1 MKKKLSLLL
10 ALLMLLSVLTA
21 CGDKSAAESEPTEAP
36 TAAPT
41 ATPEATATPE
51 PTEAPTAEP
60 TATPAPTA
68 APTPECS
75 INITKHP
82 NSDPG
87 IIEGNTEIF
96 IARSDNARLVSWQF
110 APADEHII
118 YTDTELQKD
127 YPVLV
132 QKIDMETVW
141 IVSVPLSM
149 DGFKIRAVF
158 ENETGTAYTNWATM
172 HVIGFFTQI
181 PAKYT
186 FMSGAGGWSTE
197 LTLSPDGS
205 FKGYYHDSEAIGPNG
220 ETGYLYESTFEGKFG
235 KVGRIENNVY
245 TMELLSL
252 TQSGTVGTKTVDENG
267 ITHEITAPYGFDKA
281 SVFHI
286 YTPDTPITALAG
298 EYLPWAHLDGGA
310 AGNYGTY
317 GLYNYYGQQ
326 GFVADPI
333 Q

>member
-96 IARSDNARLVSWQF
+96 IARADNAQLVSWQF

-132 QKIDMETVW
+132 QKIDKETVW

-158 ENETGTAYTNWATM
+158 QNETGTAYSSWATM

-181 PAKYT
+181 PTKYT
-186 FMSGAGGWSTE
+186 FSSGAGGWNTE
-197 LTLSPDGS
+197 LTIASDGS
-205 FKGYYHDSEAIGPNG
+205 FTGYYHDSDVGK
-220 ETGYLYESTFEGKFG
+220 LYECNFKGKFG
-235 KVGRIENNVY
+235 KVGRIDNNVY

-252 TQSGTVGTKTVDENG
+252 TQEGTVGTQSVDASG
-267 ITHEITAPYGFDKA
+267 ITHEIAAPYGFDKA

-286 YTPDTPITALAG
+286 YTPDTPISALAEG
-298 EYLPWAHLDGGA
+298 YLPWAHLPDGA
-310 AGNYGTY
+310 TGNYGTY
-317 GLYNYYGQQ
+317 GLYNYYGKQ
-326 GFVADPI
+326 GFVALP
-333 Q
+333 

>member
-10 ALLMLLSVLTA
+10 AVLMLLTALTA
-21 CGDKSAAESEPTEAP
+21 CGEKSVKEPEPSAA
-36 TAAPT
+36 
-41 ATPEATATPE
+41 PEATATPE
-51 PTEAPTAEP
+51 PTATPVPTAEP
-60 TATPAPTA
+60 TAEPTA
-68 APTPECS
+68 APTPVPTATPTSVCN

-96 IARSDNARLVSWQF
+96 IARADNAQLVSWQF

-132 QKIDMETVW
+132 QKIDKETVW

-158 ENETGTAYTNWATM
+158 QNETGTAYTNWATM

-186 FMSGAGGWSTE
+186 FSSGAGGWSTE
-197 LTLSPDGS
+197 LTIASDGS
-205 FKGYYHDSEAIGPNG
+205 FTGYYHDSEAVGPNG
-220 ETGYLYESTFEGKFG
+220 EAGYLYECTFQGKFG

-245 TMELLSL
+245 TMEVLSL
-252 TQSGTVGTKTVDENG
+252 SQSGTVGTKTVDGSG
-267 ITHEITAPYGFDKA
+267 ITHEITKPYGFDSA
-281 SVFHI
+281 SIFHI
-286 YTPDTPITALAG
+286 YTPDTPISALAKD
-298 EYLPWAHLDGGA
+298 YLPWAHLPDGA

-317 GLYNYYGQQ
+317 GLYNYYGKQ
-326 GFVADPI
+326 GFVAD